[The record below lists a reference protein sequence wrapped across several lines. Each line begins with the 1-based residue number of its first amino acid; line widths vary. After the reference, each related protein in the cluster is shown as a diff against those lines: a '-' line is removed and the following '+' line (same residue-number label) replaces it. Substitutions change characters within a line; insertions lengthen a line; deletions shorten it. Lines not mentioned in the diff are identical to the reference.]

1 MGASVKAKD
10 KQFSTGGLYGS
21 AVTTKHGTTYNP
33 TDFEKKIVGLTTQYI
48 PQYLEQMAN
57 PTYDSEIF
65 KAQTAQRN
73 RLANQS
79 FENNLINPLANRGL
93 TRGSSINQMSG
104 QFANKLADLE
114 VDAMAQEDQRMAN
127 NLNNM
132 FNYYQIPFNMMMDIS
147 NFSNNQYQ
155 QGVQAALREKQ
166 LEDQARV
173 EMIKA
178 ATGSGMASAGA
189 GGVGGKSG
197 SSDSDSKPSKSTQWG
212 SLLGAGAGY
221 AYGGPIGGQ
230 VGANLGG
237 MIGSLWD

>member
-1 MGASVKAKD
+1 MGSSVRAKD

-21 AVTTKHGTTYNP
+21 ALTTKHGTTYNP
-33 TDFEKKIVGLTTQYI
+33 SDFERKIVGLTTQYI

-79 FENNLINPLANRGL
+79 FENNLINPLASRGL
-93 TRGSSINQMSG
+93 TRGSSINQISG

-114 VDAMAQEDQRMAN
+114 VDAMANEDQRTAN
-127 NLNNM
+127 TLNNM

-155 QGVQAALREKQ
+155 QGVQAALKEKE
-166 LEDQARV
+166 LEDKARV

-178 ATGSGMASAGA
+178 ATGSGMASGGA
-189 GGVGGKSG
+189 GGFGGKSSSSNSAAQTSKG
-197 SSDSDSKPSKSTQWG
+197 SQWG

-221 AYGGPIGGQ
+221 AYGGPVGGQ
-230 VGANLGG
+230 IGANLGG
-237 MIGSLWD
+237 LLGSFWN

>member
-114 VDAMAQEDQRMAN
+114 VDAMANEDQRMAN

-155 QGVQAALREKQ
+155 QGVQAALKEKE
-166 LEDQARV
+166 LEDRARV

-178 ATGSGMASAGA
+178 ASGSGMASAGA
-189 GGVGGKSG
+189 GGVGGKS
-197 SSDSDSKPSKSTQWG
+197 SSDSASKSSKWG